1 MSLSDVTALG
11 ERLEDHY
18 REYAFGTLSQPP
30 RPKGFARLFRRWF
43 TYNAQDIQ
51 PGDKAFL
58 DGTEALIGELA
69 AAVAALSPEE
79 AEGGKAAA
87 ERAVAL
93 MTGEKPE
100 NIPNSR
106 RLYLIAAEAL
116 CAPLLPLLD
125 REALVRQRDAMVKVT
140 PKRLMFPR
148 QLELLEEMERLLEEK
163 TEAHCSPDSYLN

>member
-1 MSLSDVTALG
+1 MSLSDVTALRD
-11 ERLEDHY
+11 RLEDHY
-18 REYAFGTLSQPP
+18 RAYAFEYLTRPP
-30 RPKGFARLFRRWF
+30 QAKGFARLFRRWF

-79 AEGGKAAA
+79 GGKAAA
-87 ERAVAL
+87 EQAVAL

-100 NIPNSR
+100 GIPNGR
-106 RLYLIAAEAL
+106 RLYLVAAEAL

-125 REALVRQRDAMVKVT
+125 REALERRRETMLKIT

-148 QLELLEEMERLLEEK
+148 QLELLAEMERLLGEK
-163 TEAHCSPDSYLN
+163 TE